1 MTVPAAPDASPRV
14 AVVTGAANGIGR
26 AIALRLAEQGDRVA
40 LLDLDEAGLAEV
52 SQEVAAIGGSS
63 LPIAVDLLDR
73 TAVADAFARVAMEF
87 GTAAVL
93 VNNVGQSARDKA
105 APFWEAGPELADFL
119 VRICLHTAMDCC
131 REVVPAM
138 RERRFGRIVNI
149 ASDSAFIGSKSSA
162 AYAAAKA
169 GVIGFTRSLS
179 RELAEFGITV
189 NAIAP
194 GYIRTRAMEQLPPR
208 FIDQAVAETPLR
220 RLGEPEDIAQAAA
233 YFASSQAG
241 FVTGQTLI
249 VNGGRWMN

>member
-1 MTVPAAPDASPRV
+1 MTAAPYDRRPV

-26 AIALRLAEQGDRVA
+26 AIALRLAQDGADLG
-40 LLDLDEAGLAEV
+40 LLDIDGPGLKTLSE
-52 SQEVAAIGGSS
+52 EVATLGQSVITVEA
-63 LPIAVDLLDR
+63 DLLDR
-73 TAVADAFARVAMEF
+73 EAIAAALATVGDKLGAVDI
-87 GTAAVL
+87 L
-93 VNNVGQSARDKA
+93 VNNVGQSARDRA
-105 APFWEAGPELADFL
+105 APFWEADAGLADFM
-119 VRICLHTAMDCC
+119 VRICLHTAMDAC
-131 REVVPAM
+131 REVVPLM
-138 RERRFGRIVNI
+138 RARRFGRIVNI

-194 GYIRTRAMEQLPPR
+194 GYIKTRAMDQLPR
-208 FIDQAVAETPLR
+208 AFVDKAIAETPLK
-220 RLGEPEDIAQAAA
+220 RLGEPDDIAHAVA
-233 YFASSQAG
+233 FFTSEQAG

>member
-1 MTVPAAPDASPRV
+1 MSAAPQV

-26 AIALRLAEQGDRVA
+26 AIALRMADEGLSVG
-40 LLDLDEAGLAEV
+40 LLDIDGQGLTSLAAEV
-52 SQEVAAIGGSS
+52 EARGAAAQAVETDMLDRAAIRS
-63 LPIAVDLLDR
+63 
-73 TAVADAFARVAMEF
+73 AFDSVVQALGPVNI
-87 GTAAVL
+87 L
-93 VNNVGQSARDKA
+93 VNNVGQSARDMA
-105 APFWEAGPELADFL
+105 APFWEAGPDLADFL
-119 VRICLHTAMDCC
+119 VRICLHTTMDAA

-138 RERRFGRIVNI
+138 RAHQYGRIINI
-149 ASDSAFIGSKSSA
+149 ASDSAFIGSKSAA

-194 GYIRTRAMEQLPPR
+194 GYIHTRAMDLLP
-208 FIDQAVAETPLR
+208 QAFVEKAISETPLR
-220 RLGEPEDIAQAAA
+220 RLGEPADIAHAVAF
-233 YFASSQAG
+233 FASEQAG

>member
-1 MTVPAAPDASPRV
+1 MVVAAPQTDRKV

-26 AIALRLAEQGDRVA
+26 AIALRLARDGA
-40 LLDLDEAGLAEV
+40 DLGLFDIDGEGLASLAAEV
-52 SQEVAAIGGSS
+52 ELLGKSAVAIET
-63 LPIAVDLLDR
+63 DMLDR
-73 TAVADAFARVAMEF
+73 SAMKAAFISVAQVLGPVEI
-87 GTAAVL
+87 L

-105 APFWEAGPELADFL
+105 APFWDAGPDLADFL
-119 VRICLHTAMDCC
+119 VRICLHTAMDAC
-131 REVVPAM
+131 REAVPSM
-138 RERRFGRIVNI
+138 RNRKSGRIVNI

-179 RELAEFGITV
+179 RELAEFGVTV

-194 GYIRTRAMEQLPPR
+194 GYIRTRAMDLLPET
-208 FIDQAVAETPLR
+208 FVAKAIAETPLH
-220 RLGEPEDIAQAAA
+220 RLGEPEDIAHAVAF
-233 YFASSQAG
+233 FASEQAG

>member
-1 MTVPAAPDASPRV
+1 MTAAPYDRRPV

-26 AIALRLAEQGDRVA
+26 AIALRLAQDGADLG
-40 LLDLDEAGLAEV
+40 LLDIDGAGLKTLSE
-52 SQEVAAIGGSS
+52 EVAALGQSVIS
-63 LPIAVDLLDR
+63 AEADLLDR
-73 TAVADAFARVAMEF
+73 EAIAAALATVGDKLGAVDI
-87 GTAAVL
+87 L
-93 VNNVGQSARDKA
+93 VNNVGQSARDRA
-105 APFWEAGPELADFL
+105 APFWEADAGLADFM
-119 VRICLHTAMDCC
+119 VRICLHTAMDAC
-131 REVVPAM
+131 REVVPLM
-138 RERRFGRIVNI
+138 RARRFGRIVNI

-194 GYIRTRAMEQLPPR
+194 GYIKTRAMDQLPR
-208 FIDQAVAETPLR
+208 AFVDKAIAETPLK
-220 RLGEPEDIAQAAA
+220 RLGEPDDIAHAVA
-233 YFASSQAG
+233 FFTSEQAG